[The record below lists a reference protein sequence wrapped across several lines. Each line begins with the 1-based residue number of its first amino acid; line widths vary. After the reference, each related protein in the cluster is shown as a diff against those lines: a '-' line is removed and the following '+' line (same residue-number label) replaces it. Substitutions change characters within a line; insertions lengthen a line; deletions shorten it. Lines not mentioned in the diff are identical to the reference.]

1 MAPHLGRCPYFRPL
15 VYETPNL
22 FKDPFPQ
29 RPIVPLPI
37 GNIVPEFVREV
48 TIFELLKL
56 FELGAPDDFAPEVKG
71 EEHKRL
77 GNMISC

>member
-1 MAPHLGRCPYFRPL
+1 MGRLPL
-15 VYETPNL
+15 IHKTPNL

-29 RPIVPLPI
+29 RPIVLLPI

-48 TIFELLKL
+48 TILKL
-56 FELGAPDDFAPEVKG
+56 IKPFELGALGEFSPEVKC
-71 EEHKRL
+71 EEHERL